1 MSSISPG
8 VWRLSHIEGPDI
20 HRNQGADTFFGPHS
34 TVIVSVQGHEDLA
47 ANFINPVIVN
57 QLKKLH
63 KVCRSQLSD
72 FVLITKGLVSTE
84 AVFSP
89 EKIALHHQ

>member
-1 MSSISPG
+1 MHSIIPG
-8 VWRLSHIEGPDI
+8 VWRLSHIEGPNI

-47 ANFINPVIVN
+47 ANLINPVIVN

-72 FVLITKGLVSTE
+72 FELIANGLMNKE

-89 EKIALHHQ
+89 EEIALHHQ